1 MDTAIRAV
9 LDAYEARARQ
19 ENERIAH
26 LPFEQAYELRDE
38 LLICVGPDTGR
49 LIEILARSLGAKSIL
64 ELGTSYGYSTVWL
77 AAAARATGG
86 HVVSLELAP
95 HKVVYAREQLV
106 RAGLGDRV
114 EFVVGDA
121 LDILRERVGPW
132 DFVLIDLWKDL
143 YVPCFDLIRPRLS
156 PGAILVADNM
166 LYPEAVRPQA
176 EAYRAHVRASAGMRS
191 VLVPVGSGIEISRFA
206 GEWTPAGDKGDS
218 KG

>member
-1 MDTAIRAV
+1 MDAAVRTV

-19 ENERIAH
+19 EHERIAH
-26 LPFEQAYELRDE
+26 LSFEQAYALRDE

-95 HKVVYAREQLV
+95 HKVVYAREQLD

-166 LYPEAVRPQA
+166 LYPDAVRPQA
-176 EAYRAHVRASAGMRS
+176 EAYRAHVRASAGMDS
-191 VLVPVGSGIEISRFA
+191 VLVPVGSGIEISRYA
-206 GEWTPAGDKGDS
+206 GG
-218 KG
+218 